1 MMKYKYNG
9 TDERV
14 FPSIG
19 KTVKP
24 GDEFDAPEGFTHP
37 DCTISDGKTA
47 PDKGAVGFK
56 PNAKDGDKDGFVQDG
71 TPFERPATNTKTMS
85 AASDR
90 KLGDE

>member
-1 MMKYKYNG
+1 MKYKYNG

-24 GDEFDAPEGFTHP
+24 GDEFDAPEGFKAADVIATSAP
-37 DCTISDGKTA
+37 KPLVTEPTEPTKT
-47 PDKGAVGFK
+47 
-56 PNAKDGDKDGFVQDG
+56 
-71 TPFERPATNTKTMS
+71 TTMS
-85 AASDR
+85 AASDH